1 MPDQRVPRTYMTG
14 SSDDVGLPSGNASLI
29 RKLHNYA
36 RSADQNKQR
45 YVPPK
50 HAGVVFRES
59 SAGPSSQNP
68 TAVGVERRGTALID
82 EQPNQRPALRNMAHN
97 LTLDDDARCTLLK
110 LSNDGG
116 RGCAPNVEERPTQ
129 DEMTCGPSPTSC
141 TNSTRREP
149 LSSDAFPRAVLESSD
164 GGVANIETN
173 HDQEEDRCTSFVE
186 DTTSDGRSALCCEPE
201 VRPESAPKNLPAL
214 PFSVKPVLDLDR
226 VVKQERDA
234 VSTSCDSD
242 AAGEGRQGELGN
254 DNHFEPPSGPCAAD
268 PASGGNV
275 VLNGSPDPASSAGI
289 VSNESPER
297 YSKVHIPNNCELP
310 PSTPSDVHA
319 KGGPRKRRTS
329 SCDHVGNDAKS
340 TRRSEHTHERSFY
353 KGKASAAP
361 ASVSESDYGPDA
373 SGHEDNRAAIR
384 RPLQYDPNDNGAPCR
399 NAPNGTACQK
409 SAQGA
414 Y

>member
-1 MPDQRVPRTYMTG
+1 
-14 SSDDVGLPSGNASLI
+14 
-29 RKLHNYA
+29 
-36 RSADQNKQR
+36 
-45 YVPPK
+45 
-50 HAGVVFRES
+50 
-59 SAGPSSQNP
+59 
-68 TAVGVERRGTALID
+68 
-82 EQPNQRPALRNMAHN
+82 
-97 LTLDDDARCTLLK
+97 
-110 LSNDGG
+110 
-116 RGCAPNVEERPTQ
+116 
-129 DEMTCGPSPTSC
+129 MTCGPSPTSC

-149 LSSDAFPRAVLESSD
+149 LK
-164 GGVANIETN
+164 
-173 HDQEEDRCTSFVE
+173 DRCTSFVE

-409 SAQGA
+409 SAQAQSSSKEDEVAPTPQSRGRSTKTWRCPSCSKVLA
-414 Y
+414 SRSSLYQHRRLVHDRLRPLKCPHCDKAFGLKRSLQDHIRALHTRERPFECPHCTRRLSSSSSLSKHRLVHVDDRPHKCASCGKRYRGLRTLENHARSKHPTDVCVV